1 MGEFAI
7 DETSYSK
14 TMKEIQPVDKVEAA
28 FVNAIIGTLLNN
40 DAYILK
46 QVLNKIDIKSIIQD
60 VDINDKNKIPSSAV
74 THLLKEQMDSLTL
87 SAIQKTDI
95 VQNAATDKTDKVVS
109 AAVVKNLQ
117 DQITE
122 QNTNRLKVKTKAY
135 RVEVAFDSNI
145 GKYEGHIV
153 NTDFLKDFPTGTI
166 VATLVTGHDMH
177 GYGLHNATWSIFDNN
192 LIANATMAGTY
203 NATVTWLY
211 L

>member
-1 MGEFAI
+1 MVTYQA
-7 DETSYSK
+7 DQQRYSRR
-14 TMKEIQPVDKVEAA
+14 
-28 FVNAIIGTLLNN
+28 
-40 DAYILK
+40 DARRYYRFHVFPFLRLRRRNSK
-46 QVLNKIDIKSIIQD
+46 HNKR
-60 VDINDKNKIPSSAV
+60 A
-74 THLLKEQMDSLTL
+74 
-87 SAIQKTDI
+87 
-95 VQNAATDKTDKVVS
+95 VS
-109 AAVVKNLQ
+109 ALLGFSYAFLLFKKYKHISTGDSGAHMPLFFDFQ
-117 DQITE
+117 L
-122 QNTNRLKVKTKAY
+122 NTNRLKVKTKAY

>member
-122 QNTNRLKVKTKAY
+122 QNTNKITKGDDDVLYINGKVLPMSKG
-135 RVEVAFDSNI
+135 I
-145 GKYEGHIV
+145 GELPVYSMHLMWHE
-153 NTDFLKDFPTGTI
+153 TDGWCVVIYF
-166 VATLVTGHDMH
+166 MYNNESY
-177 GYGLHNATWSIFDNN
+177 YGRAKLTD
-192 LIANATMAGTY
+192 
-203 NATVTWLY
+203 VVKK
-211 L
+211 